1 MEDFTGDNSR
11 FSDWL
16 ICLDFMPTF
25 LHCIIKP
32 EVRSYCPEL
41 TIFWLWNE
49 ISVDLGFDYNLAVMI
64 FLILLSLIY
73 LLYLLFHNIWL
84 FGTDISKVQKSEYDE
99 VVYRS

>member
-16 ICLDFMPTF
+16 ICLDFMPAF

-84 FGTDISKVQKSEYDE
+84 FGTDISKVDK
-99 VVYRS
+99 

>member
-16 ICLDFMPTF
+16 ICLDFMPAF

-41 TIFWLWNE
+41 TIFWLWNK
-49 ISVDLGFDYNLAVMI
+49 ISVDLGFDYNY
-64 FLILLSLIY
+64 S
-73 LLYLLFHNIWL
+73 
-84 FGTDISKVQKSEYDE
+84 GDDISNFTIIDLS
-99 VVYRS
+99 VVFTFS